1 MEPAL
6 LLFRD
11 RIRCI
16 GSPGSQGLG
25 RFFRG
30 LHQETGNGI
39 VDSAGDK
46 SIGIILRFG
55 SRAFKEVVDI
65 GGSVGSIFF
74 TFPGRAGEKLEVH
87 ETN

>member
-6 LLFRD
+6 LLFGKG
-11 RIRCI
+11 IGCI
-16 GSPGSQGLG
+16 GSPGSQSLG
-25 RFFRG
+25 RFFRS
-30 LHQETGNGI
+30 LHKETGYRI
-39 VDSAGDK
+39 VDSARDK
-46 SIGIILRFG
+46 SIRIILRFG

-65 GGSVGSIFF
+65 GRSIGSIFF